1 MLISTGTSKQVLIY
15 TWAEKRGAV
24 FARLHCVGERSRVPL
39 GIDCQPCTER
49 GMRSI
54 AARPTGT
61 IGVSGRA
68 GWPTCKPI
76 WIGPPCGGTAR
87 SGAPKPKEV
96 ESDLDRSRGG
106 FRTKIHI
113 LADRR
118 SRFLRLRVAGGQR
131 HEPARSRHACWGTGH
146 RLAPTQ
152 AARGCPL

>member
-96 ESDLDRSRGG
+96 ESDLDR
-106 FRTKIHI
+106 
-113 LADRR
+113 RR
-118 SRFLRLRVAGGQR
+118 RVA
-131 HEPARSRHACWGTGH
+131 ARYDKYAQPCLGLLY
-146 RLAPTQ
+146 LAATWIWLKSQPKSVPT
-152 AARGCPL
+152 RIPCL